1 LREERRRGVRNLA
14 GVKCFP
20 LRLALLLTASA
31 ASLALPASAVPA
43 DGNDVVKATLA
54 NGLRIV
60 IVRNTLAPV
69 VSTDMTYLVGSRDD
83 PATVPGMA
91 HAQEHMMFRGTK
103 DLSTGELGTLATA
116 LGGAFNASTT
126 ETLTQFEFTVPASDL
141 DAVLHVE
148 SDRMRDVLDAQSEWE
163 DERGAIEQEVLHDE
177 TAPGNDFFDRA
188 RALAFAG
195 TPYAHDGVGT
205 RAAFDKLTGPR
216 LKAFW
221 QRWYAPNNAVL
232 VVAGDVDPAVALAQ
246 IRARFES
253 LPARPVPAHEAARL
267 APLERTI
274 VARASTLVYPL
285 ALVGYRMPGVN
296 SPDFLASFVLQGVL
310 NAQRGSLHALADTGE
325 ALDGEWFSL
334 PYVPEG
340 QLGFATAALAP
351 GADPGAMTKR
361 LEAILA
367 DYAQHGVPQ
376 ELFESTKRRLISDQ
390 EESRNS
396 IESLASDWAT
406 TIALDDEPS
415 IVREQELLA
424 KVTLAEVNHV
434 AKRYLDP
441 HHAIVGALTPSPG
454 ASQNAAPSAPQQ
466 VDEKPLEVKPAT
478 THLPDWAQA
487 LVDHVD
493 ATPSRLA
500 PVQTKL
506 PNGITLIVVP
516 ETISN
521 SVFLFG
527 NVRTNPSIQEPLG
540 KEGVSSVLAGM
551 FAYGTKNR
559 DRVAFERA
567 QDDIDSEVGGGS
579 GFGLQTTSG
588 AFERAVALLAENEL
602 EPRFDQPTF
611 ELAQRRAIEELETS
625 LNGSNTIAMR
635 RADRKLLPP
644 SDPELREP
652 TPAGIR
658 DLTLDDVRDYYTK
671 TIRPDLATIV
681 VIGNVTP
688 QQAQDAVGSAFAG
701 WRAGAADVP
710 SLDLPA
716 VPLNDP
722 GDVTITIPAMGQS
735 DATFLQT
742 VPLGR
747 TAPDM
752 YPLQLGNAIL
762 GGGSGG
768 PEQSR
773 LFRDLRQNAGL
784 VYSIGSQL
792 TTGKTRSQFSVF
804 FACLPSNEERI
815 SAQIDAEIGK
825 MKTEPVGAF
834 ELALVKASLV
844 RRTVIANS
852 SENSIGSSLL
862 DDASNGLPLD
872 QADLDVRQYLATDAP
887 AIMAAFAA
895 YIHPQNFVRVLEG
908 P

>member
-1 LREERRRGVRNLA
+1 
-14 GVKCFP
+14 VKRIP
-20 LRLALLLTASA
+20 LRSALLLLAACAATTIRAAEASPPD
-31 ASLALPASAVPA
+31 ASDAV
-43 DGNDVVKATLA
+43 KTTLS
-54 NGLRIV
+54 NGLRVV

-83 PATVPGMA
+83 PAAVPGMA

-103 DLSTGELGTLATA
+103 NLSTGELGTLATA

-126 ETLTQFEFTVPASDL
+126 ETLTQFEFTVPSADL

-148 SDRMRDVLDAQSEWE
+148 SDRMRDVLDAQSEWQ

-188 RALAFAG
+188 RRLAFAG
-195 TPYAHDGVGT
+195 TPYGHDGVGT
-205 RAAFDKLTGPR
+205 RAAFDRLTGPQ

-232 VVAGDVDPAVALAQ
+232 VVAGDVDPQAAIAQ

-253 LPARPVPAHEAARL
+253 IPARPVPAHAAARL
-267 APLERTI
+267 APLERT
-274 VARASTLVYPL
+274 VVKQPTTLVYPL
-285 ALVGYRMPGVN
+285 ALVGFRLPGIE
-296 SPDFLASFVLQGVL
+296 SPDFLPSFVLQGVL
-310 NAQRGSLHALADTGE
+310 NAQRGALHALADRGE

-334 PYVPEG
+334 PYVPEA

-351 GADPGAMTKR
+351 GDDPVAMTKR
-361 LEAILA
+361 LEAILGQ
-367 DYAQHGVPQ
+367 YARDGVPK
-376 ELFESTKRRLISDQ
+376 ELFDSTKRRLISDQ

-406 TIALDDEPS
+406 TIALDGEPS
-415 IVREQELLA
+415 IAREQQLLA
-424 KVTLAEVNHV
+424 KVTLADVDRV

-466 VDEKPLEVKPAT
+466 VQEKPLEVKPAT
-478 THLPDWAQA
+478 TSLPDWAQQLLDKVA
-487 LVDHVD
+487 
-493 ATPSRLA
+493 AEPSRLA
-500 PVQTKL
+500 PVATTL
-506 PNGITLIVVP
+506 PSGIELIVVP
-516 ETISN
+516 ETISD

-527 NVRTNPSIQEPLG
+527 NVRTNPAIQEPPG
-540 KEGVSSVLAGM
+540 KEGVSSVLGAM
-551 FAYGTKNR
+551 FAYGTKTR
-559 DRVAFERA
+559 DRTAFERA
-567 QDDIDSEVGGGS
+567 QDDIDSEVAGGSS
-579 GFGLQTTSG
+579 GFGLQTTS
-588 AFERAVALLAENEL
+588 ANFERALELLAENEL
-602 EPRFDQPTF
+602 QPRFDQPTF
-611 ELAQRRAIEELETS
+611 DLAARRAISELETS

-635 RADRKLLPP
+635 RADRKLYPAG
-644 SDPELREP
+644 DPELREP
-652 TPAGIR
+652 TPGEMR
-658 DLTLDDVRDYYTK
+658 ELTLDDVRDYYAK
-671 TIRPDLATIV
+671 TVRPDQATIV
-681 VIGNVTP
+681 VIGNVTAAS
-688 QQAQDAVGSAFAG
+688 AQDAVARAFAN
-701 WRAGAADVP
+701 WPAGSGAVP

-716 VPLNDP
+716 VPLNP
-722 GDVTITIPAMGQS
+722 AADVSLTIPAMGQT

-747 TAPDM
+747 AAPEM

-792 TTGKTRSQFSVF
+792 TAGKTRSQFSIY

-815 SAQIDAEIGK
+815 SAQIDSEIDK
-825 MKTEPVGAF
+825 MKKEPVGDF
-834 ELALVKASLV
+834 ELSLVKASLV
-844 RRTVIANS
+844 RRTVIADS
-852 SENSIGSSLL
+852 SESAIGTSLL
-862 DDASNGLPLD
+862 DDAANGLPLN
-872 QADLDVRQYLATDAP
+872 QADIDARRYLATDAS
-887 AIMAAFAA
+887 AVMSAFAA
-895 YIHPQNFVRVLEG
+895 YVHPENFVRVVEG

>member
-1 LREERRRGVRNLA
+1 MA
-14 GVKCFP
+14 DVKRFP
-20 LRLALLLTASA
+20 LRSALLLAASA
-31 ASLALPASAVPA
+31 ASLLRCPAALAA
-43 DGNDVVKATLA
+43 DANDVVKATLG
-54 NGLRIV
+54 NGLRVV

-69 VSTDMTYLVGSRDD
+69 VSTDITYLVGSRDD

-103 DLSTGELGTLATA
+103 NLSTGELGTLATA

-126 ETLTQFEFTVPASDL
+126 DTLTQFEFTVPATDL

-148 SDRMRDVLDAQSEWE
+148 SDRMRDVLDAQPEWE

-195 TPYAHDGVGT
+195 TAYAHDGVGT
-205 RAAFDKLTGPR
+205 RAAFDRLTGPQ

-232 VVAGDVDPAVALAQ
+232 VVAGDVDPGAALAQ

-253 LPARPVPAHEAARL
+253 LPARPVPAHQLARL

-274 VARASTLVYPL
+274 VQRASTLVYPL
-285 ALVGYRMPGVN
+285 ALVGYRMPGID
-296 SPDFLASFVLQGVL
+296 SPDFLPSFVLQGVL
-310 NAQRGSLHALADTGE
+310 NAQRGSLHALADVGE
-325 ALDGEWFSL
+325 ALDGEWISL

-351 GADPGAMTKR
+351 GNDPAAMTRR
-361 LEAILA
+361 LEGILA
-367 DYAQHGVPQ
+367 EYARHGVPK
-376 ELFESTKRRLISDQ
+376 ELFDSTKRRLISDQ

-406 TIALDDEPS
+406 TIALDREPS
-415 IVREQELLA
+415 IVREQELLS
-424 KVTLAEVNHV
+424 KVTLAEVDRV
-434 AKRYLDP
+434 AKRYLNP
-441 HHAIVGALTPSPG
+441 RHAIVGALTPSPG
-454 ASQNAAPSAPQQ
+454 ASENAAPSAPQQ
-466 VDEKPLEVKPAT
+466 VGEKPLEVKPAT
-478 THLPDWAQA
+478 TQLPDWAQA
-487 LVDHVD
+487 LVDRVD
-493 ATPSRLA
+493 AVPSKLA

-521 SVFLFG
+521 SVFLYG
-527 NVRTNPSIQEPLG
+527 NVRTNSSIQEPLG
-540 KEGVSSVLAGM
+540 KEGVSSVLGGM
-551 FAYGTKNR
+551 FAYGTKNL

-567 QDDIDSEVGGGS
+567 QDDIDSEVAGGS

-588 AFERAVALLAENEL
+588 SFERAVALLAENEL
-602 EPRFDQPTF
+602 QPRFDQTTF

-652 TPAGIR
+652 SPAEMR
-658 DLTLDDVRDYYTK
+658 DLTLDDVRDYYAK

-681 VIGNVTP
+681 VIGNVTA
-688 QQAQDAVGSAFAG
+688 QQAQNAVGAAFAG
-701 WRAGAADVP
+701 WQAGPGEVP

-716 VPLNDP
+716 VPINAP
-722 GDVTITIPAMGQS
+722 ADVALTIPAMGQS
-735 DATFLQT
+735 DATLLQT

-792 TTGKTRSQFSVF
+792 TVGKTRSQFSVF
-804 FACLPSNEERI
+804 FACLPANEERI

-844 RRTVIANS
+844 RRTVISNS
-852 SENSIGSSLL
+852 SESSIGSSLL
-862 DDASNGLPLD
+862 DDASNGLPLN
-872 QADLDVRQYLATDAP
+872 QADVDVGRYLSTDSQ
-887 AIMAAFAA
+887 AITAAFGT
-895 YIHPQNFVRVLEG
+895 YIHPEDFVRVVEG

>member
-1 LREERRRGVRNLA
+1 
-14 GVKCFP
+14 VKRFP
-20 LRLALLLTASA
+20 LRLALLLAAAA
-31 ASLALPASAVPA
+31 ASLTRSTGALAA
-43 DGNDVVKATLA
+43 DANEAVKATLS
-54 NGLRIV
+54 NGMRVV

-83 PATVPGMA
+83 PADVPGMA

-103 DLSTGELGTLATA
+103 NLSTGELGTLATA

-126 ETLTQFEFTVPASDL
+126 ETLTQFEFTVPAADL

-148 SDRMRDVLDAQSEWE
+148 SDRMREVLDAQSEWQ

-195 TPYAHDGVGT
+195 TAYAHDGVGT
-205 RAAFDKLTGPR
+205 RAAFDRLTGPQ

-221 QRWYAPNNAVL
+221 RRWYAPNNAVL
-232 VVAGDVDPAVALAQ
+232 VVAGDVDPAAALAQ

-253 LPARPVPAHEAARL
+253 LPARPVPAHEVARL

-274 VARASTLVYPL
+274 VQRASTLVYPL
-285 ALVGYRMPGVN
+285 ALVGYRMPGIE
-296 SPDFLASFVLQGVL
+296 SADFLPSFVLQGVL
-310 NAQRGSLHALADTGE
+310 NAQRGALHALADTGE

-351 GADPGAMTKR
+351 GNDPGAMTKR
-361 LEAILA
+361 LEGILA

-376 ELFESTKRRLISDQ
+376 ELFESTKRRLITDQ

-406 TIALDDEPS
+406 TIALDREPS

-424 KVTLAEVNHV
+424 KVTLADVDRV

-466 VDEKPLEVKPAT
+466 VGEKPLDVKPAT
-478 THLPDWAQA
+478 TRLPDWAQQ
-487 LVDHVD
+487 LVDRVD
-493 ATPSRLA
+493 AVPSQLA

-506 PNGITLIVVP
+506 PNGISLIVVP

-527 NVRTNPSIQEPLG
+527 KVRTNPSIQEPAG

-551 FAYGTKNR
+551 FAYGTKSR

-567 QDDIDSEVGGGS
+567 QDDIDSEVAGGS

-588 AFERAVALLAENEL
+588 SFERAVALLAENQL
-602 EPRFDQPTF
+602 QPRFDEATF
-611 ELAQRRAIEELETS
+611 ELARRRAIEELETS

-635 RADRKLLPP
+635 RADRKLLPA

-652 TPAGIR
+652 TPAEMR
-658 DLTLDDVRDYYTK
+658 DLTLDDVRDYYAK

-688 QQAQDAVGSAFAG
+688 QRAQDAVGAAFG
-701 WRAGAADVP
+701 SWPPGTGEVP

-716 VPLNDP
+716 VPLNAP
-722 GDVTITIPAMGQS
+722 ADVSLTIPAMGQS

-747 TAPDM
+747 NAADM

-792 TTGKTRSQFSVF
+792 TAGDTRSQFSVY
-804 FACLPSNEERI
+804 FACLPANEERI
-815 SAQIDAEIGK
+815 SSQIDAEIGT

-852 SENSIGSSLL
+852 SESSIGSSLL
-862 DDASNGLPLD
+862 DDASNALPLN
-872 QADLDVRQYLATDAP
+872 QADLDVQRYLATDSA
-887 AIMAAFAA
+887 AIMAAFGT
-895 YIHPQNFVRVLEG
+895 YIHPENFVRVVEG